1 MFETETDGLYL
12 VQTLK
17 WWAIDPPALPPLL
30 RHWKNT
36 CYSEYAKSMEFN
48 KI

>member
-17 WWAIDPPALPPLL
+17 WWAIDPPALPPVTTSLEEHML
-30 RHWKNT
+30 FRI
-36 CYSEYAKSMEFN
+36 C
-48 KI
+48 